1 MAKKKTKF
9 ICQNCGTVQLKWMG
23 RCPDC
28 DEWNTL
34 VEELEETTVDRRNVK
49 FIDKISAKKPIKIN
63 EIEIGKE
70 ERFKT
75 GIEEFD
81 RVLGGGI
88 VKGSLVLIGGAPG
101 IGKSTLLIQVAK
113 ILDNIGKKVLYV
125 SGEES
130 VAQIKLRSDRLDIKS
145 EDIYLFGE
153 NNLYNI
159 EKIVEELEPE
169 ILIIDSIQTM
179 YNPDLSS
186 APGSVS
192 QVRDSTS
199 SLMKICKG
207 RGISTF
213 IVGHVTKD
221 GGLAGPRVLEHMVD
235 TVIYFEGDRYNTYR
249 MIRAVKN
256 RFGSTN
262 ELGLFEMND
271 KGLKEILN
279 PSSVLISERNKEV
292 SGSCISSIMEGT
304 RPILVEVQALVSP
317 SNVGI
322 PRRTSLGIESSRLSL
337 LLAVLEKRIGI
348 NASSKDVY
356 LNIVGGLRLSE
367 PGMDLAIISS
377 IVSSHKNI
385 SISEKTVVIGEVGLT
400 GEVRGVSF
408 LEKRLLEAKKL
419 GFEKA
424 IIPKSNLKNVKE
436 IDELKIYGIDNVKN
450 ALNII
455 LTD

>member
-9 ICQNCGTVQLKWMG
+9 ICQNCGSVQLKWMG

-34 VEELEETTVDRRNVK
+34 VEELEEKVVDRRNIK
-49 FIDKISAKKPIKIN
+49 FIDKISSKKPIKIN

-75 GIEEFD
+75 NIDEFD

-130 VAQIKLRSDRLDIKS
+130 VAQIKLRSDRLEIKS
-145 EDIYLFGE
+145 DDIYLFGE

-199 SLMKICKG
+199 ALMKLCKG

-317 SNVGI
+317 SNIGI

-356 LNIVGGLRLSE
+356 LNIVGGLKFSE
-367 PGMDLAIISS
+367 PAMDLAIISS

-424 IIPKSNLKNVKE
+424 IIPKSNLKNVKD
-436 IDELKIYGIDNVKN
+436 IKELKIYGVDNVKN

-455 LTD
+455 LSD

>member
-436 IDELKIYGIDNVKN
+436 IDELKIYGVDNVKN

>member
-34 VEELEETTVDRRNVK
+34 VEELEEKVVDRRNIK
-49 FIDKISAKKPIKIN
+49 FIDKISVKKPIKIN

-75 GIEEFD
+75 GIDEFD

-424 IIPKSNLKNVKE
+424 IIPKSNLTNVKD
-436 IDELKIYGIDNVKN
+436 IDELKIHGVDNVKN

-455 LTD
+455 LSD